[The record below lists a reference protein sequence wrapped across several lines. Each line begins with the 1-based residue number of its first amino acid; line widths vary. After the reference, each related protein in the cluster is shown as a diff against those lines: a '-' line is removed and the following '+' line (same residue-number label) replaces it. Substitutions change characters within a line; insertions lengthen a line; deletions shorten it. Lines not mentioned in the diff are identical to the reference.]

1 MSSPNVNDL
10 PSRQIVEFLPKSKRN
25 KTALVARPAVDP
37 AGVGAVAPLPAGV
50 VGTVGAW
57 GKRLSFLPLSETE
70 YLTPWTL
77 ISVVGFV
84 PPAASGCLLLMPAAA
99 VF

>member
-1 MSSPNVNDL
+1 
-10 PSRQIVEFLPKSKRN
+10 
-25 KTALVARPAVDP
+25 VAGRGGGADGAAGGGRAGPAAVDP
-37 AGVGAVAPLPAGV
+37 AGVGTVAPFPAGV

-84 PPAASGCLLLMPAAA
+84 PPAASGCLLMPAAA

>member
-1 MSSPNVNDL
+1 MI
-10 PSRQIVEFLPKSKRN
+10 PSEGSIFLKQKAIREF
-25 KTALVARPAVDP
+25 VARPAVDP
-37 AGVGAVAPLPAGV
+37 AGIGAWAPLPAGV
-50 VGTVGAW
+50 AGTVDAW

-84 PPAASGCLLLMPAAA
+84 PPAASGCLLMPAAA
-99 VF
+99 EF

>member
-1 MSSPNVNDL
+1 MSGKNEKMSSLVREGSISVL
-10 PSRQIVEFLPKSKRN
+10 QN

-37 AGVGAVAPLPAGV
+37 AGVGTVAPLPAGV

-84 PPAASGCLLLMPAAA
+84 PPAASGCLLMPAAA